1 MNELIKFEDVKGI
14 ANSFIKSNLFYDTK
28 SVEVA
33 IVKIMAGHELGLQPF
48 QSMQSFDIIQ
58 GKVFV
63 KPILL
68 SGLLK
73 KGGKYDYRI
82 IESTDKICI
91 IGFYENK
98 ELIGESVVTIE
109 ECHRMGLTNKD
120 NWKKQPN
127 TMLFNR
133 CMSQGIRR
141 FAPDLYLMP
150 IYTEG
155 DEWFDN
161 SPKEV
166 KTIDNNKRKITKQ
179 EQKNL
184 FDSCEK
190 FKYKMTD
197 LKEHIENK
205 YNILKSMDL
214 NYEQYLECLAHIE
227 ESIDLTAEYEEE
239 IINDVEMF
247 EQPKEVYYGQ
257 D

>member
-14 ANSFIKSNLFYDTK
+14 ANSFIKSGLFYDTK
-28 SVEVA
+28 SPEVA

-68 SGLLK
+68 CGLLK

-91 IGFYENK
+91 IDFYENK
-98 ELIGESVVTIE
+98 EKIGESVVTIE
-109 ECHRMGLTNKD
+109 ECIRMGLTNKD

-161 SPKEV
+161 KETTDKKIEV
-166 KTIDNNKRKITKQ
+166 RITK
-179 EQKNL
+179 EQVKQLFEVCENTKYGMENLKNYL
-184 FDSCEK
+184 NSK
-190 FKYKMTD
+190 HNIQRSAD
-197 LKEHIENK
+197 LT
-205 YNILKSMDL
+205 
-214 NYEQYLECLAHIE
+214 YEQFQDCILEM
-227 ESIDLTAEYEEE
+227 ESTVINAEMENE
-239 IINDVEMF
+239 IIASVEMF
-247 EQPKEVYYGQ
+247 EVKDDYYGK